1 MYSYS
6 VILSLVGMIVFGAA
20 RSVVIKIYFQLQEE
34 TGQAATPMFVT
45 LLYMLAH
52 AVSLLAY
59 LVERRI
65 RKHYNEKLYLT
76 VHGSTSSDCGDS
88 NTQSISE
95 GTDDSPASLSNELD
109 LDAFEDEEML
119 SPDKENIQPTIIERP
134 KLVRQGSA
142 TGLTQ
147 NSKDAV
153 AWVHTIPWYIKP
165 AIPAFFNLC
174 CTALRWASLVFVAAS
189 LAEILINAMELVFSS
204 FAARIFRKRLI
215 SPRRWIGV
223 TVVTIGVLGV
233 GLAKAMDKKDSSD
246 EEHKFFVGNLLIFGQ
261 CIFSVFQD
269 LSEEII
275 LQEAEYPATLL
286 LGMEGL
292 FGLAFGIPL
301 YFLFSSEHIYFT
313 RFNLVWGVG
322 IVLVVLLTGLFN
334 LYATEV
340 TSSMTRNVWRQFRT
354 ALVWVTG
361 LLIYY
366 MGSDLGIGEPWSN
379 PSSWFIL
386 GGFSVIVMGVYGYY
400 SDRSMEKIFSIEQG
414 E

>member
-1 MYSYS
+1 MYSSS
-6 VILSLVGMIVFGAA
+6 VILPLMGMIVFGAA
-20 RSVVIKIYFQLQEE
+20 RSVVIKIYFQLQGE

-52 AVSLLAY
+52 AISLLVY

-65 RKHYNEKLYLT
+65 RKDDYGKLYLT
-76 VHGSTSSDCGDS
+76 VHGTTSTDCGDS

-109 LDAFEDEEML
+109 IDAFEDEEMIL
-119 SPDKENIQPTIIERP
+119 SPDNENIQPTIIERP
-134 KLVRQGSA
+134 KLIKQGSV

-147 NSKDAV
+147 DSKDAV

-189 LAEILINAMELVFSS
+189 IAEILINAMELVFSS

-223 TVVTIGVLGV
+223 TVVTIGILGV
-233 GLAKAMDKKDSSD
+233 GLAKALDKRDSSD

-261 CIFSVFQD
+261 CLFSVFQD

-286 LGMEGL
+286 LGLEGL
-292 FGLAFGIPL
+292 FGLAFGIPV
-301 YFLFSSEHIYFT
+301 YVLFFTEHIYFT
-313 RFNLVWGVG
+313 RFNVVWGVG

-334 LYATEV
+334 LYATEA

-366 MGSDLGIGEPWSN
+366 LGSDLGIGEPWSN

-386 GGFSVIVMGVYGYY
+386 GGFSVIVVGVYGYY
-400 SDRSMEKIFSIEQG
+400 SDR
-414 E
+414 